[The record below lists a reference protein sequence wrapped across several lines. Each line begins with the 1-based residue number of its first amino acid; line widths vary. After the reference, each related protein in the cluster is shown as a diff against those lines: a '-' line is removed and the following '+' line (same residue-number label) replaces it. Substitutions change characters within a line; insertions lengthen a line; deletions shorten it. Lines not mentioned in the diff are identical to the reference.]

1 LVTGLRLLWIA
12 AAIVAV
18 IAIVAQLLH

>member
-12 AAIVAV
+12 AIVVAV
-18 IAIVAQLLH
+18 IALIAQLLR